1 MIVPIAKGG
10 SDSYENLITTSM
22 ENNLLKFNFLLNE
35 IEFVIKEKG
44 NLKNWNG
51 LIDWCK
57 SYIQDKSIEFF
68 DDSMKRWHNA
78 LIRYEK
84 ENGEM

>member
-51 LIDWCK
+51 LIDWYK

-68 DDSMKRWHNA
+68 DDSMKRWYNA

-84 ENGEM
+84 ENGEI

>member
-51 LIDWCK
+51 LIDWYK

-68 DDSMKRWHNA
+68 
-78 LIRYEK
+78 
-84 ENGEM
+84 